1 VVAGCVEKDA
11 FNSHLG
17 ALEDSLKATVD
28 VQQKQQNE
36 ISTQA
41 ERIDRVENNVE
52 QSIKMVQDVTA
63 GRDSIIYSGAGWVV
77 AGAGVVALLF
87 LGAGVAMFYLV
98 LQRTKLL
105 NLVTTA
111 VSKATPEAQV
121 SVKDNVKL
129 LASDG
134 LTKVLKGYLTKRGT
148 EV

>member
-1 VVAGCVEKDA
+1 
-11 FNSHLG
+11 
-17 ALEDSLKATVD
+17 
-28 VQQKQQNE
+28 
-36 ISTQA
+36 
-41 ERIDRVENNVE
+41 
-52 QSIKMVQDVTA
+52 
-63 GRDSIIYSGAGWVV
+63 V